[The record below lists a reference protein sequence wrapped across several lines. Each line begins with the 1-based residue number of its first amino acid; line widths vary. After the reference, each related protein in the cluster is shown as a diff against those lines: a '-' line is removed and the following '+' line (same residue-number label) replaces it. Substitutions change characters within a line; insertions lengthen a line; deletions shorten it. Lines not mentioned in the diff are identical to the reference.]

1 MLDRKNTLTIPA
13 KVKLAESS
21 GYAGGWSLA
30 ILARARGRRED
41 LRAGQ
46 FAARLLFDQ

>member
-21 GYAGGWSLA
+21 GKPEVYLNAISSSGFLA
-30 ILARARGRRED
+30 SVRGSM
-41 LRAGQ
+41 
-46 FAARLLFDQ
+46 